1 MEDSG
6 HHRIK
11 NRYVGLFSVYAQD
24 RPDYLFETLWSI
36 LRGQTHELD
45 RCIGVVEGQIS
56 NGLEAVITEFS
67 EVHWIRIPR
76 VKNSMSFGLPTALN
90 RGISECQAGDI
101 ILKIDTDD
109 WYPSDRIAQT
119 RRAFEAD
126 NNLALFGGQISEWN
140 QDGSKCVG
148 KRLVPTDWS
157 EIKKFGQRRNPFN
170 GPTVAFRYEA
180 AQQVGGFQDVGA
192 NEDYVLWTA
201 LLQAGF
207 AAQNSHAVLALM
219 RGGDSLVSRRSTAR
233 TRRGEFQA
241 LKAIYRNGYYG
252 FWTYTA
258 HVVGKQIVRR
268 LPISASRSLYRA
280 VLRSKSHEYEHPRI
294 KEAQCEL
301 NKFRNRTLSARDVS
315 AVVVSYNRFELL
327 AEVLVGLAAQPSVA
341 EIFIVDNASKEC
353 IFTFLSGRF
362 GKRSINV
369 QEARFFLNDVRISV
383 RKLERN
389 SGGAGGFAEGIR
401 WAMKDSNNPFVWIMD
416 DDAVPTEGCLH
427 SLRSRSLLMDSE
439 VTVPQIVANGTTK
452 MTYRER
458 GWRPH
463 LVTNFSTPPK
473 SGYIDVF
480 SFVGPLFRREALN
493 LVSVD
498 SFAEMF
504 LHYDDFYFGLKL
516 QLAGCKVF
524 YDSEAIIDHREHS
537 AMHQV
542 RITERSVRLRY
553 FGLRNR
559 LWLLLN
565 EPAVKVNRAQRSWAF
580 IFALAMGMRRA
591 VSTPTYL
598 LLGLRVVIWAFLD
611 ALQGRFT
618 RKLL

>member
-1 MEDSG
+1 MEDIG

-11 NRYVGLFSVYAQD
+11 NRFVGLFSVYAKD

-36 LRGQTHELD
+36 LRGQTRELD
-45 RCIGVVEGQIS
+45 RCIGVIEGQIS
-56 NGLEAVITEFS
+56 NGLEAVVSEFS

-76 VKNSMSFGLPTALN
+76 VKNYMSFGLPTALN
-90 RGISECQAGDI
+90 RGVAECHAGDI

-109 WYPSDRIAQT
+109 WYPSDRVEQT
-119 RRAFEAD
+119 HLAFEAD
-126 NNLALFGGQISEWN
+126 KNLALFGGQISEWN
-140 QDGSKCVG
+140 QDGTECIG

-157 EIKKFGQRRNPFN
+157 EIKKFGRRRNPFN

-192 NEDYVLWTA
+192 NEDYVLWSA

-207 AAQNSHAVLALM
+207 AAQNTHAVLALM
-219 RGGDSLVSRRSTAR
+219 RGGDSLVARRSSAR

-241 LKAIYRNGYYG
+241 LRAIYRNGYYG
-252 FWTYTA
+252 FWTYAA

-268 LPISASRSLYRA
+268 LPVAASRSLYRS
-280 VLRSKSHEYEHPRI
+280 VLRSESQEHEHPRI
-294 KEAQCEL
+294 KEAQFEL
-301 NKFRNRTLSARDVS
+301 NRFRNRILNAKDVS

-327 AEVLVGLAAQPSVA
+327 AEVISGLAAQRSVA
-341 EIFIVDNASKEC
+341 EVFVVDNASKDC

-362 GKRSINV
+362 SEGSIDG
-369 QEARFFLNDVRISV
+369 QEARFFSSDLSIRV
-383 RKLERN
+383 RKLESNR
-389 SGGAGGFAEGIR
+389 GGAGGFAEGIR
-401 WAMKDSNNPFVWIMD
+401 WAMNDSNNPFVWIMD
-416 DDAVPTEGCLH
+416 DDAVPTEGCLQT
-427 SLRSRSLLMDSE
+427 LRSRSLLMDSE
-439 VTVPQIVANGTTK
+439 VTVPQIVAHGTTK
-452 MTYRER
+452 MTYREK

-480 SFVGPLFRREALN
+480 SFAGPLFRREALN

-516 QLAGCKVF
+516 QLAGCEVF

-565 EPAVKVNRAQRSWAF
+565 EPAIKVNRAQRIWAF
-580 IFALAMGMRRA
+580 LFALAMGLRRA
-591 VSTPTYL
+591 MSTPKYL
-598 LLGLRVVIWAFLD
+598 LRGLQVVIWAFLD

>member
-1 MEDSG
+1 MEDIG

-36 LRGQTHELD
+36 LRGQTRGLD
-45 RCIGVVEGQIS
+45 RCIGVIEGEIN
-56 NGLEAVITEFS
+56 NGLEAVVSEFS
-67 EVHWIRIPR
+67 EVQWIRIPR

-90 RGISECQAGDI
+90 RGISECQAGDV

-109 WYPSDRIAQT
+109 WYPSDRVEQT
-119 RRAFEAD
+119 RRYFEAD
-126 NNLALFGGQISEWN
+126 QNLALFGGQISEWN
-140 QDGSKCVG
+140 QDGTECIG

-157 EIKKFGQRRNPFN
+157 EIIQFGKRRNPFN

-180 AQQVGGFQDVGA
+180 AQYVGGFQDVGA

-207 AAQNSHAVLALM
+207 AAQNSDAELALM
-219 RGGDSLVSRRSTAR
+219 RGGDSLVARRSTSR

-241 LKAIYRNGYYG
+241 LRAMYRHGYYG
-252 FWTYTA
+252 FWTYAA

-268 LPISASRSLYRA
+268 LPFSANQSLYRA
-280 VLRSKSHEYEHPRI
+280 VLRSESKELEHPRI
-294 KEAQCEL
+294 KEAQIEL
-301 NKFRNRTLSARDVS
+301 SKFRNRTLNVRDVS

-327 AEVLVGLAAQPSVA
+327 AEVLAGLARQPSVA
-341 EIFIVDNASKEC
+341 DVFVVDNASKEC
-353 IFTFLSGRF
+353 IYTFLSGRY
-362 GKRSINV
+362 GEGAINGS
-369 QEARFFLNDVRISV
+369 EARFYSNDLSIRV
-383 RKLERN
+383 RKLECN

-401 WAMKDSNNPFVWIMD
+401 WAMHESQNPFVWIMD
-416 DDAVPTEGCLH
+416 DDAVPTDGSLQT
-427 SLRSRSLLMDSE
+427 LRSRSLLMDSE

-452 MTYRER
+452 MTYREK

-463 LVTNFSTPPK
+463 LVTNFSIPPK

-480 SFVGPLFRREALN
+480 SFVGPLFRREALT

-537 AMHQV
+537 AMHQA

-565 EPAVKVNRAQRSWAF
+565 EPAVKMNSAQRIWAF
-580 IFALAMGMRRA
+580 IFALTMGLRRA
-591 VSTPTYL
+591 VSTPKYL
-598 LLGLRVVIWAFLD
+598 LLGLRVVIWALLD
-611 ALQGRFT
+611 AFKGRFT